1 MSALT
6 TFTSV
11 PLQHSHKQASGTEP
25 PSSSWRL
32 LLQPHGTLSW
42 SKHGD
47 SSGAPAGQAVSQNEM
62 APRMRAQEHAAARD
76 AWASEREALAGE
88 AAAAAAA
95 AAGRQAQLEQALID
109 ARGAAAEERTVLQGE
124 AAAAVAAAAASAQA
138 ALGELQKRHAR
149 EQARRPTCGCRPWRR
164 GEVQGRGA
172 VLAGR
177 CMASG

>member
-1 MSALT
+1 MGM
-6 TFTSV
+6 
-11 PLQHSHKQASGTEP
+11 HSGTEP
-25 PSSSWRL
+25 SLSSWRL

-42 SKHGD
+42 CKRGD
-47 SSGAPAGQAVSQNEM
+47 SSGTPAGQAVSQNEV
-62 APRMRAQEHAAARD
+62 APRVRAQEHAAARG

-95 AAGRQAQLEQALID
+95 AAGRQAQREQALID

-138 ALGELQKRHAR
+138 ALGELRKRHAR
-149 EQARRPTCGCRPWRR
+149 EQARRPPRGCRPWRR

-172 VLAGR
+172 VPAGR